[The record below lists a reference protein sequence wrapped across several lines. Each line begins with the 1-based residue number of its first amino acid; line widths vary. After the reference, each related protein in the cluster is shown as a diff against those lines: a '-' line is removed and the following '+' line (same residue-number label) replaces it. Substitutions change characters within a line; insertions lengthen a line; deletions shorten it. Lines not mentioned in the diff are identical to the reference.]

1 MEADVTRT
9 GPWVIV
15 TLVALVAAA
24 SARAAEPA
32 SPPQY
37 PAWATWMQ
45 KDLIIK
51 LDPLPKRY
59 ACNALWYKFRDV
71 LLAMGAKPGLTVLVY
86 PCEGK
91 ADLASRDPSV
101 HLQFSMPELL
111 PRAVAGWAQ
120 FKAAPR
126 RVELGPGHP
135 ASLDAADCD
144 LLRQMKGALLQSL
157 AQRVDHADL
166 VCQLANASAKGFSLD
181 VEALMSTD

>member
-1 MEADVTRT
+1 MEADVTHT
-9 GPWVIV
+9 GPWVPV

-32 SPPQY
+32 SPHY
-37 PAWATWMQ
+37 PAWATWTQ

-71 LLAMGAKPGLTVLVY
+71 LLAMGAKPGLSVLVY
-86 PCEGK
+86 PCDGK

-135 ASLDAADCD
+135 ASLDAGDCD
-144 LLRQMKGALLQSL
+144 LLRQMKGALLESL

-166 VCQLANASAKGFSLD
+166 VCQPANASTQGFGLD
-181 VEALMSTD
+181 VEALIATD